1 MRVFVL
7 EIVGMA
13 SFIVAGWL
21 VAPAVGMAVIGVMA
35 LATAFALS
43 RTVAKDDKK

>member
-21 VAPAVGMAVIGVMA
+21 VAPALGMAVIGVMS
-35 LATAFALS
+35 LATAFALA
-43 RTVAKDDKK
+43 RVVGKDDEK